1 MRQPIS
7 EDRTADDAFP
17 PETHDASRNVRAYFD
32 AKTRQ
37 YLRAVIDDAL
47 IEEHRR
53 NPHAQHRSEPL
64 GRLLFYFKNLPIEE
78 QYALR
83 ATPHGTY
90 RITTIPRPGARPV
103 DVDTTEHPDPLSG
116 FHGIFLRKIKDLME
130 KHDG

>member
-1 MRQPIS
+1 MSAHSGEPLTT
-7 EDRTADDAFP
+7 TAEIATPRDAGQ
-17 PETHDASRNVRAYFD
+17 DVRAYFD

-37 YLRAVIDDAL
+37 YLRVVINDAL

-64 GRLLFYFKNLPIEE
+64 GRLMFYFKNLPINE

-83 ATPHGTY
+83 RTSEGTY
-90 RITTIPRPGARPV
+90 RITDIPQPGERPV
-103 DVDTTEHPDPLSG
+103 EVDTTDYPDTISG
-116 FHGIFLRKIKDLME
+116 FHGIFMLKINDLME